1 MIITKEMPVEQKN
14 IIGMKA
20 LSGSSVT
27 KLSQEFEV
35 NRVFVYTQ
43 KSRIKEILESEEPSS
58 NIPVVEL
65 DKRMVEKIIIAGMLL
80 CKGSTEDIQRFLAEV
95 FGISISIGKISSVIN
110 EAALTA
116 KHWNESIDLSTIKI
130 GANDEIFQGH
140 SPILVGVD
148 PLTTYTYLLNSAKH
162 RDATTWGTYLLEK
175 EKHQKLHLELSVN
188 DGGLGLQKGVKEAFP
203 DANIQLDVFHTE
215 YDFSKAVCS
224 AERSAYKDI
233 KAEEK
238 LRIKAEKRGTDK
250 NIQNYELSVT
260 KANASID
267 VYDKL
272 YLLSH
277 WIREILM
284 IGGYTYDEKM
294 ELFNYIIF
302 ELERFSINN
311 DYLKKSTKFIK
322 GNLGDILRFVK
333 NAEVSLNRLA
343 LDEVIPVEILYKM
356 WKQLGFSHASADY
369 NHLEAEIGLS
379 LGCRYEAIH
388 QKFKAILNK
397 TVRASSIVECINS
410 LIRPYLFLKK
420 VVPDKFLDLLQ
431 FYFNTRKYRRS
442 RKSERVGKSPIEL
455 LTGMQYPSVLA
466 LLGY

>member
-35 NRVFVYTQ
+35 NRVFVYAQ
-43 KSRIKEILESEEPSS
+43 KSRIKEMLESESPYS
-58 NIPVVEL
+58 NRPVVEF
-65 DKRMVEKIIIAGMLL
+65 DQRMIEKIIIAGMLI
-80 CKGSTEDIQRFLAEV
+80 CKGSTEDIQRFLNEV
-95 FGISISIGKISSVIN
+95 FGLSISIGKISSVIN

-116 KHWNESIDLSTIKI
+116 KRWNDSIDLSTIKT

-140 SPILVGVD
+140 SPVLVGVD

-175 EKHQKLHLELSVN
+175 EKLQDLHLEISVN
-188 DGGLGLQKGVKEAFP
+188 DGGLGLRKGVKEAFP
-203 DANIQLDVFHTE
+203 DADIQLDVLHTE
-215 YDFSKAVCS
+215 YDFSKAVFS

-233 KAEEK
+233 KIEEK
-238 LRIKAEKRGTDK
+238 IRIKAEKKGTAK
-250 NIQNYELSVT
+250 NIQNYETSIK
-260 KANASID
+260 KANISID
-267 VYDKL
+267 FYDKL
-272 YLLSH
+272 YLLSQ
-277 WIREILM
+277 WIRELLM

-294 ELFNYIIF
+294 ELFKYIIF
-302 ELERFSINN
+302 ELERFEINN

-322 GNLGDILRFVK
+322 VNLGDILRFVK

-343 LDEVIPVEILYKM
+343 SDESIPIEIVHKM

-369 NHLEAEIGLS
+369 NHLEAEIGRS
-379 LGCRYEAIH
+379 LGCSYDAIH

-442 RKSERVGKSPIEL
+442 RKSERVGKSPVEL